1 MATSNTPD
9 FHVALSFA
17 GEDRRYVERVASA
30 LREMGL
36 RVFYDKHE
44 VASLWGKDLYTHLR
58 EVYTRRAMYT
68 VMFISKHYGEKLWT
82 NHERESAQA
91 RAFEEKR
98 EYILPARFDDTEVPG
113 LLRTTHHV
121 DLKEVSPEELAR
133 LIKEKIGPIERRN
146 FFPEEPDTLYK
157 ELGAKDKRS
166 RETIKGFAEHLFEAL
181 QLMTPEEREML
192 RIASLHTC
200 PAGPP
205 ENIHLNLDYLA
216 RLSKRNRDEVLG
228 LLSRLDCL
236 GIQTRVREKE
246 DEPIPD
252 GVRGSSH
259 EIVEIRFEPNGVRF
273 SGNATF
279 VLDAFFKVFDET
291 VCSECGRHALE
302 ILDLS
307 VLSTKT
313 GLRERH

>member
-1 MATSNTPD
+1 MATSSNPD

-17 GEDRRYVERVASA
+17 GEDRRYVERVANA

-58 EVYTRRAMYT
+58 DVYTRRAMCT
-68 VMFISKHYGEKLWT
+68 VMFISKHYREKLWT

-98 EYILPARFDDTEVPG
+98 EYILPARFDDAEVPG
-113 LLRTTHHV
+113 LLRTTHYV
-121 DLKEVSPEELAR
+121 DLREMSPEELAR
-133 LIKEKIGPIERRN
+133 LIKEKIEPIERPN

-157 ELGAKDKRS
+157 ELGAKDKQS
-166 RETIKGFAEHLFEAL
+166 RETIKGLAEHLFEAL
-181 QLMTPEEREML
+181 QLMTPEEREVL
-192 RIASLHTC
+192 HIASLHTC

-216 RLSKRNRDEVLG
+216 RLNKRTRDEVLG

-246 DEPIPD
+246 DEPIPE
-252 GVRGSSH
+252 GVLGCSR

-279 VLDAFFKVFDET
+279 VLHGFFKVFDDR
-291 VCSECGRHALE
+291 VCSDCGKQALE

-313 GLRERH
+313 GFPERH

>member
-1 MATSNTPD
+1 MATSTPD

-44 VASLWGKDLYTHLR
+44 VASLWGKDLYAHLR

-68 VMFISKHYGEKLWT
+68 VMFISKHYEEKLWT

-113 LLRTTHHV
+113 LLRTTHYV

-181 QLMTPEEREML
+181 QLMTPEEREIL

-216 RLSKRNRDEVLG
+216 RLTKRNRDEVLG